1 MKSVINIM
9 GIILIVVGI
18 IAFSYQGFS
27 YNKQEQVAKIGDLQ
41 ITAQTKERVQFPPLL
56 GGLCLVGGIVLLIV
70 GQITKK

>member
-18 IAFSYQGFS
+18 VAFSYQGFS
-27 YNKQEQVAKIGDLQ
+27 YNKKEEVAKFGDLQ
-41 ITAQTKERVQFPPLL
+41 ITAQTKERVSFPPML
-56 GGLCLVGGIVLLIV
+56 GGICLVGGIVLLIV